1 MIRRLMFGKKAFLG
15 QLSHCCQWNEMPTV
29 TLIYEEESCPGLMSH
44 QTLYEGLFGPKEKEF
59 IHVLVRLYVV
69 NTSTTISS

>member
-29 TLIYEEESCPGLMSH
+29 TLIYEEESRPGLMSC
-44 QTLYEGLFGPKEKEF
+44 QTLYEGLLGTKEK
-59 IHVLVRLYVV
+59 
-69 NTSTTISS
+69 